1 MIHVEAGEDSTGSIT
16 LINEKNIP
24 VVVDFLLRDFRLSG
38 SPTDHKWVELANDS
52 LQIESKQKIS
62 LNYTTS
68 IPEGATGEYSVR
80 IRYHEK
86 PQLSSSEPALSIKTA
101 VSVPFYA
108 VVSDTERY
116 NCKVESFRMNQELAN
131 EATVVFNNTGNAHV
145 RPSGHCWIKKIDSDQ
160 ILCSAQLNSGNSP
173 VYPDKER
180 TFKIQFDE
188 VLPLGKY
195 VAELQFSLF
204 ANADESNRASFEFE
218 VVRKPTL

>member
-1 MIHVEAGEDSTGSIT
+1 
-16 LINEKNIP
+16 
-24 VVVDFLLRDFRLSG
+24 
-38 SPTDHKWVELANDS
+38 
-52 LQIESKQKIS
+52 
-62 LNYTTS
+62 
-68 IPEGATGEYSVR
+68 
-80 IRYHEK
+80 
-86 PQLSSSEPALSIKTA
+86 
-101 VSVPFYA
+101 
-108 VVSDTERY
+108 
-116 NCKVESFRMNQELAN
+116 
-131 EATVVFNNTGNAHV
+131 HV